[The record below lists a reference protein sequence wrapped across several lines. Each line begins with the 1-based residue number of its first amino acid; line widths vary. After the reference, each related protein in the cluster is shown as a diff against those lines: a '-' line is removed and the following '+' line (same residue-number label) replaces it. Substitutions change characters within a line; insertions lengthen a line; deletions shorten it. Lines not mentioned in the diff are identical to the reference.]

1 MASPSPLVRP
11 VVGRLLWGRL
21 AAGSRSVAFT
31 GDLLG
36 GKNLFPA
43 PALEVLHLE
52 EPLHPSDRVAAGW
65 PVSVIDEV
73 VLCDINDCLTVLF
86 LLRRRV
92 NSLTTYTAYCLHS

>member
-43 PALEVLHLE
+43 PALKVLHLE
-52 EPLHPSDRVAAGW
+52 EPFHPSDRIAAGW
-65 PVSVIDEV
+65 PVPVVDEV
-73 VLCDINDCLTVLF
+73 VLCDINDRLTGPLSGP
-86 LLRRRV
+86 RV
-92 NSLTTYTAYCLHS
+92 NRLATDTAYSLHS